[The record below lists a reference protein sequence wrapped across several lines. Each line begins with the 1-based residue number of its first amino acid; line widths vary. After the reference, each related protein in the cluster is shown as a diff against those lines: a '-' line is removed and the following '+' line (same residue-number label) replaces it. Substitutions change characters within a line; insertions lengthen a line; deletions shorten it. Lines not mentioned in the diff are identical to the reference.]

1 MRQLRF
7 LMLAVLLLV
16 VQACASAKPA
26 TPVTSIDQLV
36 GKWKGSAT
44 IGPRVDF
51 LYLTISADRTLIAI
65 WGSTTARGT
74 VAVVG
79 GQATYQM
86 APPIQEGSLKLYVDQ
101 GGKRQIYMESMDS
114 SFYATVSPE
123 S

>member
-1 MRQLRF
+1 MTMRQLRF

-26 TPVTSIDQLV
+26 TPV
-36 GKWKGSAT
+36 GKWKGSVT

-51 LYLTISADRTLIAI
+51 LYLTIYPDRTLIAI
-65 WGSTTARGT
+65 WGMTTARGT
-74 VAVVG
+74 VSVAG
-79 GQATYQM
+79 GQASYQM

>member
-7 LMLAVLLLV
+7 VMLTVLLLV
-16 VQACASAKPA
+16 VQACASATPA
-26 TPVTSIDQLV
+26 TPVTSVEQLV
-36 GKWKGSAT
+36 GKWKGSVT

-51 LYLTISADRTLIAI
+51 LYLTIYPDRTLIAV
-65 WGSTTARGT
+65 WGMTTARGT
-74 VAVVG
+74 VSVAS

-86 APPIQEGSLKLYVDQ
+86 APPIQEGSIKLYVDR
-101 GGKRQIYMESMDS
+101 GGKRQINMESMDG